1 MPTLTRCSGGLGS
14 GDPVDR
20 PDEVP
25 PFVTLRGKHLPAVG
39 GQPVVASPPLS
50 GFLDPAAI
58 DPAALLQPVEEGI
71 ERGDVEAQRA
81 LGARLDE
88 FVDFV
93 AVPVSFLDQGENQQL
108 GTALLQFAV

>member
-1 MPTLTRCSGGLGS
+1 MSTLARRSGGLGS

-20 PDEVP
+20 LDEVP
-25 PFVTLRGKHLPAVG
+25 PLVPLSGQHLSALG
-39 GQPVVASPPLS
+39 GQPVVASPSLP
-50 GFLDPAAI
+50 GFLHPAAF

-81 LGARLDE
+81 VGTRLDE

-93 AVPVSFLDQGENQQL
+93 AVPVSCL
-108 GTALLQFAV
+108 